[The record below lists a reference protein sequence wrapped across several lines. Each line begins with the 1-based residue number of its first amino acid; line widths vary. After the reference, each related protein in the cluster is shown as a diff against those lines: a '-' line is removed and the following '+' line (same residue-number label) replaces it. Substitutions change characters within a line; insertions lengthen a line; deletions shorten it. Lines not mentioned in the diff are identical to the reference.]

1 MNGHTRLSLPAPEPA
16 VATPGPWSFERLL
29 PSHTRYAALVGMV
42 LMLWG
47 LGGRDP
53 LLMAGVGFSFVL
65 IVHLSWRFGEPP
77 AVVFALVYSWLQ
89 FAVTP
94 IRAHLI
100 DAEVDGMYGGYPVTE
115 ATWLGLAAVVCWAL
129 GFRLAQWGHPPIAL
143 PSRTEI
149 SLPGAILLHLFFVW
163 LAGSIFYLAPPV
175 LKGALPAIEM
185 VSLGTLLMLG
195 LVAYRTPGQWY
206 WFWLVLGVTIVA
218 SLGTFFADFQKPLIV
233 ALLVLLTAPG
243 GLRLRQ
249 VVPATVLVVTALV
262 LGVLWTAVKS
272 PYRDYLSK
280 GTGAQVVLVERDDA
294 VARLVDMV
302 LDLDRERLAGAVD
315 AMWDRI
321 AYVEFFASALSTV
334 PRIVPH
340 QDGEIWRA
348 AVEHVLMPRIL
359 FPNKPIL
366 DDTRHTERFITHIQ
380 HSARDT
386 SISIGFPAE
395 AYVDF
400 GVPWMFLPILALGVF
415 QGLLFRTVLNLW
427 RPYPY
432 FAAAV
437 IVAFGLGIG
446 DAGGNAAKVL
456 AATIYVFLVLAGL
469 RLAMLTAF
477 AIQRRG

>member
-1 MNGHTRLSLPAPEPA
+1 MNGHSSPSVPVPEPA
-16 VATPGPWSFERLL
+16 VATPGPWSVERSL
-29 PSHTRYAALVGMV
+29 PAHTRYAVLVG
-42 LMLWG
+42 LALTLWG

-53 LLMAGVGFSFVL
+53 LLMAGVGLSFVL
-65 IVHLSWRFGEPP
+65 IVHLTWRIGEPP
-77 AVVFALVYSWLQ
+77 AVVFAMAYSWLQ

-94 IRAHLI
+94 IRARLS
-100 DAEVDGMYGGYPVTE
+100 DAEVDAMYAGYPVTE
-115 ATWLGLAAVVCWAL
+115 ATWFGLGAVVCWAL
-129 GFRLAQWGHPPIAL
+129 GFRLAQWRHPPIVV
-143 PSRTEI
+143 PKQREI
-149 SLPGAILLHLFFVW
+149 GLPGAILLHLFFVW

-175 LKGALPAIEM
+175 LKGALPALEM

-206 WFWLVLGVTIVA
+206 WFWLVLGATVLS
-218 SLGTFFADFQKPLIV
+218 SLGTFFADFQRPLIV
-233 ALLVLLTAPG
+233 ALLVLLTVPG

-249 VVPATVLVVTALV
+249 VVPATVLVLTASV

-272 PYRDYLSK
+272 PYRDYLSR
-280 GTGAQVVLVERDDA
+280 GTGAQVVLVEREEA
-294 VARLVDMV
+294 IARLVDMV
-302 LDLDRERLAGAVD
+302 MDLDRERLVGAVD

-340 QDGEIWRA
+340 QEGDVWRA

-366 DDTRHTERFITHIQ
+366 DDTLHTERFITHIQ

-415 QGLLFRTVLNLW
+415 QGLLFRTLLNLW

-437 IVAFGLGIG
+437 IVAYGLGVG
-446 DAGGNAAKVL
+446 DAGGNVAKVL
-456 AATIYVFLVLAGL
+456 AGSIYVFLVLAGL
-469 RLAMLTAF
+469 RLAMLMAL